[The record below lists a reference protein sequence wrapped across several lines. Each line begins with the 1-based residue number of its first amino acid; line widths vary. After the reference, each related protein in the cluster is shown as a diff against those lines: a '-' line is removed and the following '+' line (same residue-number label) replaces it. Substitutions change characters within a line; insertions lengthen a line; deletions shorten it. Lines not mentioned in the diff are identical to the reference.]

1 MIECLPPKY
10 KALASTPALIN
21 EHINKTLK
29 KNLALVF
36 KTGGSLEERE
46 RALEGYSTKG
56 R

>member
-10 KALASTPALIN
+10 KALASIPGLIN
-21 EHINKTLK
+21 EQINKTLK

-46 RALEGYSTKG
+46 RERESPG
-56 R
+56 RL